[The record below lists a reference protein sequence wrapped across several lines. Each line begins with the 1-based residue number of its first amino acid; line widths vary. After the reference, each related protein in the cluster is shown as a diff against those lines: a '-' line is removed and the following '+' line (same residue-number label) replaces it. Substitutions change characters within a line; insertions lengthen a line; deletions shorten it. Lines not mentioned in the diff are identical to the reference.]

1 MEKGIDLFTII
12 SSEMNLQLNDIKTYS
27 PLTLAYLG
35 DAVYEVL
42 VRTRVV
48 CGGNTQVNKLHHKSS
63 ELVKAHSQAEIIKGI
78 LDELSEEEMTYYKRG
93 RNAKS
98 YTSAKNA
105 TIGDYRMAT
114 GFEALIG
121 YLYLSGQTDRMIE
134 LVKKGINIIELQKQS

>member
-12 SSEMNLQLNDIKTYS
+12 SNEMNLQLNDIKTYS

-42 VRTRVV
+42 VRTSVV

-78 LDELSEEEMTYYKRG
+78 MEELSEEELSYYKRG

-121 YLYLSGQTDRMIE
+121 YLYLTGQTDRMIE
-134 LVKKGINIIELQKQS
+134 IVNKGINIIEMQKQS